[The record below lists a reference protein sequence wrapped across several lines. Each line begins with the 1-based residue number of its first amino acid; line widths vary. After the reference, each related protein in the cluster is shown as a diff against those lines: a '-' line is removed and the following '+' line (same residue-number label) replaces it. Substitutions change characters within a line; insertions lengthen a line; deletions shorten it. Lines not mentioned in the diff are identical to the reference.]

1 MIERFEDFTS
11 NIALANKSILKI
23 KAHEMEKFGLKA
35 SHVMCLYYLG
45 KYPEGLTAG
54 ELVKLCEEDKAAVSK
69 NVATLKEKGMLYLDD
84 DNGAKKYRAKY
95 VITEEGKAVYE
106 KISKIILQAVAS
118 CSADL
123 TDEERNTFYKSLE
136 TIAMNL
142 EKYYQQ
148 LGK

>member
-11 NIALANKSILKI
+11 MIALANKSILKI
-23 KAHEMEKFGLKA
+23 KSHEMEKLGLKA

-45 KYPEGLTAG
+45 KHPEGLTAG

-69 NVATLKEKGMLYLDD
+69 NVATLRERGMLYLDD
-84 DNGAKKYRAKY
+84 NNGAKKYRAKY

-106 KISKIILQAVAS
+106 KISEIILRAVAA
-118 CSADL
+118 CSA
-123 TDEERNTFYKSLE
+123 EFSAKERETFYKSLE

-142 EKYYQQ
+142 EKFYQQ
-148 LGK
+148 LEK